1 MLITLKKKKKNK
13 TKRIRWSKYRTT
25 NRLII
30 NIENYQK
37 QKRETRA
44 ILGFSNLTW
53 FCTMGMFRAKRLQQR
68 IERRNRFFFC
78 TLHVLQGK
86 FRR

>member
-37 QKRETRA
+37 
-44 ILGFSNLTW
+44 
-53 FCTMGMFRAKRLQQR
+53 
-68 IERRNRFFFC
+68 
-78 TLHVLQGK
+78 
-86 FRR
+86 